1 MSAVASATVVNGN
14 HDANKD
20 ANPEHSP
27 SRFTAVNGRD
37 QVSPPSNNNNN
48 NSGPSENHSTAAHNE
63 EPPPNATTEGDR
75 ASRNSGT
82 PSRQPEQSLETTNP
96 TTQDPE
102 PTYIASDGHTSN
114 ANRNKRKR
122 SESDEHQTSPS
133 SYQGHSVS
141 RSPVSQPDHKLDPQI
156 HGAGP
161 NGVTH
166 VQSASEADMAAR
178 GARQSYSAHP
188 ERSVSVQST
197 GNTSTW
203 DSYDTQL
210 NNHAQLGHQPID
222 SSDAQLAE
230 ALQRDVQ
237 GPDHGAKNWSTMPE
251 GESIDSTRKLTYSHT
266 PPQERPIGPV
276 QVGPKR
282 KRVFSNRTK
291 TGCMTCRR
299 RKKKCDEQHPSCKF

>member
-1 MSAVASATVVNGN
+1 METMTPIKTPILNIARR
-14 HDANKD
+14 D
-20 ANPEHSP
+20 SP
-27 SRFTAVNGRD
+27 LG
-37 QVSPPSNNNNN
+37 QP
-48 NSGPSENHSTAAHNE
+48 ENHSIAAHNE
-63 EPPPNATTEGDR
+63 EPPTNAAADCDR
-75 ASRNSGT
+75 ATRNSGS
-82 PSRQPEQSLETTNP
+82 PPRQPEQAVETANL

-102 PTYIASDGHTSN
+102 ATYVASDGHSPSN

-122 SESDEHQTSPS
+122 SESDERQTSPS

-141 RSPVSQPDHKLDPQI
+141 RSPISQPDHRLDPQAQ
-156 HGAGP
+156 GAGP
-161 NGVTH
+161 NGATH
-166 VQSASEADMAAR
+166 VQPTPEEDTAAK

-197 GNTSTW
+197 GNTSAW
-203 DSYDTQL
+203 DSYDTQMA
-210 NNHAQLGHQPID
+210 NHAQLGHQPID
-222 SSDAQLAE
+222 SSDAHLAE

-237 GPDHGAKNWSTMPE
+237 GPDHGAKNWSAMPE

-299 RKKKCDEQHPSCKF
+299 RKKKCDEQHPACKF